1 MKNDI
6 GKKIKLLRISNKLN
20 QNDLSKILN
29 LSRSQISNLEN
40 GKRNVSIIQLE
51 KICEY
56 FKIDMSYFI
65 MFETNDVCIEILN
78 KLRTIF
84 ESNKLTQEQKD
95 DLFSSIMRIYLDY
108 KKY

>member
-108 KKY
+108 KK

>member
-40 GKRNVSIIQLE
+40 GKRNVSIMQLE

-108 KKY
+108 KK